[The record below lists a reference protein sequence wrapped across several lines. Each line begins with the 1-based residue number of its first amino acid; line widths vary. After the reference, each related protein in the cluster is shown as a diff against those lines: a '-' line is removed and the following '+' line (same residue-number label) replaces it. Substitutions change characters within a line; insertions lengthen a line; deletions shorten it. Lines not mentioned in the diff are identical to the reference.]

1 MIVKEYGVITSNDD
15 EYEEMPNF
23 QYACQVANR
32 IVTENPTMDAFV
44 VIRYSNV
51 EEQHYAS

>member
-1 MIVKEYGVITSNDD
+1 MIIKEYGVITSNDD

-23 QYACQVANR
+23 QYACQIANR
-32 IVTENPTMDAFV
+32 IVKENPTMEAFV

-51 EEQHYAS
+51 EETDYVS